1 MLTERER
8 NLQRDKAKELLRFL
22 QVHGFRVEG

>member
-8 NLQRDKAKELLRFL
+8 NAQKEKAKELLRFL
-22 QVHGFRVEG
+22 QVNGFRVEG